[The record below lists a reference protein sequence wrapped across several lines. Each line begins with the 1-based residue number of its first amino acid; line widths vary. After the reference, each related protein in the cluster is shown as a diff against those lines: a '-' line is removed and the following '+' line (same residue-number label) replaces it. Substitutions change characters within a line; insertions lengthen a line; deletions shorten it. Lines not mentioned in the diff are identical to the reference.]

1 MTGSG
6 HPSRRAH
13 IPIRADQCGS
23 DPSRRGVTGVPT
35 DVTGQLCRDGG
46 SGPVS
51 AVVSTGVQAPSWPIP
66 AGRTGS
72 LHFTSGFIFGGHR
85 AERSGAGTDEECH
98 SARPASSRGHDVPV
112 RAVVDASGCFPLVSR
127 SSTTRSTATPVGE
140 HVIAQTPLREKQG
153 LDGNSVR
160 SSPGGAHGSDDRRG
174 VLRCDTSVTC
184 QMTHPGLRTPACCR
198 EHGRSGRPGRD
209 RVASPIDQFGRA
221 PDGHPLT
228 SRSR

>member
-13 IPIRADQCGS
+13 IPIRAGQCGS
-23 DPSRRGVTGVPT
+23 NPSRRGVTGVPT

-51 AVVSTGVQAPSWPIP
+51 AVVSTGVQAPSWPIS

-72 LHFTSGFIFGGHR
+72 LHFTSGFIFAGHR
-85 AERSGAGTDEECH
+85 AERGGAGTDEECH
-98 SARPASSRGHDVPV
+98 SARPASSRPRCAGAGDC
-112 RAVVDASGCFPLVSR
+112 GCVKLLSTRVSR

-160 SSPGGAHGSDDRRG
+160 SSPGGAHGSDHRRG

-184 QMTHPGLRTPACCR
+184 QMTYPGLRTPACCR

-209 RVASPIDQFGRA
+209 RVASPSISLG
-221 PDGHPLT
+221 GHQMGI
-228 SRSR
+228 R